1 MFEKDFTLPDRPIQ
15 IDARAVSRPSGTLLG
30 AGIIAALLA
39 FMAIWQIPSLLR
51 DAQIRNTPVIVTD
64 GEVRDGECTTRKGF
78 FVDCSAHLSYDVQ
91 GQHYESDVKLFFVD
105 FHSGDYAVDL
115 VISGDKPE
123 LATISIAIEKF
134 WNRVILLAVFL
145 LGFAALVLGAV
156 ITTARIRAVQRR
168 LAVPGRLTLLPVEVE
183 ERGRVRGKAQYGYQ
197 AEGSKAT
204 GTTLFE
210 KGAEPLILWNADGV
224 PQGFAV
230 RHEAADL
237 PVLLDKGLMRLDL
250 SAEERARLLGVI
262 AAAEAAHPAPKAP
275 GKLRGALAG
284 ALRWLG
290 RAVLLV
296 LVVVAAVL
304 GWWLYYV
311 LASTNSHD
319 AIGMDINNMMPEAVN
334 TWACGKLELRFG
346 DQNAPYGCTAA
357 DYQSWK

>member
-1 MFEKDFTLPDRPIQ
+1 MFERDFSLPDRPIK
-15 IDARAVSRPSGTLLG
+15 IDQSAVSRPSGTLFG
-30 AGIIAALLA
+30 AVIIAALLA
-39 FMAIWQIPSLLR
+39 FLAIWQTPSLLR
-51 DAQIRNTPVIVTD
+51 DAQIRNNPVIVAD
-64 GEVRDGECTTRKGF
+64 GDVRDGECTTRQGI
-78 FVDCSAHLSYDVQ
+78 FVDCSASLSYNYE
-91 GQHYESDVKLFFVD
+91 GQHYDSDVKLFFVD
-105 FHSGDYAVDL
+105 FHHGDYTGDL

-145 LGFAALVLGAV
+145 LGFAALVLGALRNA
-156 ITTARIRAVQRR
+156 ARIRAVRR
-168 LAVPGRLTLLPVEVE
+168 QLAEPGRLTLLPVEVE
-183 ERGRVRGKAQYGYQ
+183 AQGSAWGKAQFGYQ
-197 AEGSKAT
+197 AEGSKTAAS
-204 GTTLFE
+204 TLFE
-210 KGAEPLILWNADGV
+210 KGTEPLILWNADGV

-230 RHEAADL
+230 RHAGADL

-250 SAEERARLLGVI
+250 SADERTRLLGVI

-284 ALRWLG
+284 ALRWLW
-290 RAVLLV
+290 RAILLV

-319 AIGMDINNMMPEAVN
+319 PIGMDINNMMPEAVN
-334 TWACGKLELRFG
+334 IWACGKLELRFG